1 MNQPS
6 PKVRWLAAAS
16 SWFRHG
22 YDLLGRAFTVVVV
35 VRCVFALHAILSNV
49 LLGLDEARHP
59 VWLVAVCIAIGVW
72 TLLVSW
78 RLRRPSGRTPAV
90 HAVDTAVTALIAGIT
105 PLIVDGVHVPYSLAG
120 LWLGGCAF
128 YTAVLASTY
137 WGTLSV
143 TVASAVMLLTSP
155 GVSFQRVNVII
166 VVLVLTVMLGE
177 LMGQFKASVTEQERE
192 RIRSVAL
199 AERERLSRI
208 VHDGAL
214 QVLALVE
221 REGPQLGPRGV
232 RLAALAR
239 ESESQLRNLLRDR
252 EIVEEEETALVDLAA
267 ALDKYQS
274 ARVTVST
281 MAGQVIV
288 PRLVVDEVEA
298 TLVEALKN
306 VEKHAGENAQAWV
319 LLDQEA
325 DDEVIL
331 WVRDNGAG
339 MSADQ
344 VTDASIRGRM
354 GIKDSIVGRMSALGG
369 SAMLK
374 SSPGLGTEWELRF
387 PVDMGEM

>member
-1 MNQPS
+1 MLS
-6 PKVRWLAAAS
+6 ATGVSLVYLLSAAEPN
-16 SWFRHG
+16 
-22 YDLLGRAFTVVVV
+22 LGR
-35 VRCVFALHAILSNV
+35 IN
-49 LLGLDEARHP
+49 
-59 VWLVAVCIAIGVW
+59 LVII
-72 TLLVSW
+72 TLVS
-78 RLRRPSGRTPAV
+78 TF
-90 HAVDTAVTALIAGIT
+90 T
-105 PLIVDGVHVPYSLAG
+105 
-120 LWLGGCAF
+120 
-128 YTAVLASTY
+128 
-137 WGTLSV
+137 
-143 TVASAVMLLTSP
+143 
-155 GVSFQRVNVII
+155 
-166 VVLVLTVMLGE
+166 LGE
-177 LMGQFKASVTEQERE
+177 LIGQFKASIDEQERE
-192 RIRSVAL
+192 RIRTVAL

-221 REGPQLGPRGV
+221 REGPSLGPRGI

-252 EIVEEEETALVDLAA
+252 EILSEEPEALVDLAA

-281 MAGQVIV
+281 MAGQVMV

-306 VEKHAGENAQAWV
+306 VEKHAGGDAEAWV
-319 LLDQEA
+319 LLDQET

-331 WVRDNGAG
+331 WIRDNGVG
-339 MSADQ
+339 MSAVE

-354 GIKDSIVGRMSALGG
+354 GIKDSIVGRMAALGG

>member
-1 MNQPS
+1 MSES
-6 PKVRWLAAAS
+6 PARVNWLKATS

-22 YDLLGRAFTVVVV
+22 YDLLGRALNVIVL
-35 VRCVFALHAILSNV
+35 VRAALTLHAVVHNLV
-49 LLGLDEARHP
+49 LLPKANSP
-59 VWLVAVCIAIGVW
+59 VGVVLVTLVIVGW
-72 TLLVSW
+72 TVFVSW
-78 RLRRPSGRTPAV
+78 RFRRPSGRTPALFV
-90 HAVDTAVTALIAGIT
+90 ADLLVTLAVIASSSVVAGDDTAMMPLAALWMVGSSLYVAVLSSRRWAFMSAVAVSVLYLLASPSLTLGRINMVLITLIA
-105 PLIVDGVHVPYSLAG
+105 
-120 LWLGGCAF
+120 
-128 YTAVLASTY
+128 TY
-137 WGTLSV
+137 
-143 TVASAVMLLTSP
+143 A
-155 GVSFQRVNVII
+155 
-166 VVLVLTVMLGE
+166 LGE
-177 LMGQFKASVTEQERE
+177 LMSQFKASVTEQERE

-221 REGPQLGPRGV
+221 REGPSLGPRGI

-252 EIVEEEETALVDLAA
+252 EITEEEQEALVDLAA

-281 MAGQVIV
+281 MAGQVMV
-288 PRLVVDEVEA
+288 PRPVVDEVEA
-298 TLVEALKN
+298 TLLEALKN
-306 VEKHAGENAQAWV
+306 VEKHAGEDAEAWV
-319 LLDQEA
+319 LLDQET

-331 WVRDNGAG
+331 WVRDNGVG
-339 MSADQ
+339 MSADE

-387 PVDMGEM
+387 PVDMGEL